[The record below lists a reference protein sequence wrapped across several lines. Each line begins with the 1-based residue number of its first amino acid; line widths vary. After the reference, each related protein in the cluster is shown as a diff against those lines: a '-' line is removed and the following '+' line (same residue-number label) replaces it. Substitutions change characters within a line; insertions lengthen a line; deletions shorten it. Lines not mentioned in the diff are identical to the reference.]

1 MRITN
6 NGQEYEVD
14 LSVTPAVVQA
24 IKHRRPLPHGYSW
37 GSDGTYLS
45 KIKVDG
51 ANWKRIVK
59 AAKAESEKVGVPV

>member
-14 LSVTPAVVQA
+14 LTVDPVVVQA
-24 IKHRRPLPHGYSW
+24 VKHRKGHNGRGYTW

-45 KIKVDG
+45 TLKTEG
-51 ANWKRIVK
+51 ANWKRIVR
-59 AAKAESEKVGVPV
+59 AAKAATVASS

>member
-14 LSVTPAVVQA
+14 LTVEPVLVQA
-24 IKHRRPLPHGYSW
+24 IKHRKLLPYGYSW

-45 KIKVDG
+45 TLKVDG

-59 AAKAESEKVGVPV
+59 AAKAATVA